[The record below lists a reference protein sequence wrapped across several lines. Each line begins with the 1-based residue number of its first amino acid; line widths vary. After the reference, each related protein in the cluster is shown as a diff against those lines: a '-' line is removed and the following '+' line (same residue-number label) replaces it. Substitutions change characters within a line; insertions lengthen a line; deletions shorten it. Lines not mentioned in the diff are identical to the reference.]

1 VAQPLAQQ
9 WRRLLAALA
18 LELCMVLAFVSV
30 TGCRAT
36 ERAAPGHE
44 GSLSSGYV
52 LGTDAQG
59 RVDASTTKATGMR
72 GHWYA
77 YADTE
82 DCLKRHPAGSCSLLI
97 APDPAAPNVTPTDE
111 LGVCM
116 LGVTARV
123 IAGPDGTPDWG
134 GIWGARVGLSL
145 NDDGAYDAPAHG
157 VSGFAFRLDSEPAP
171 NLVLQVRLTTSTASE
186 AATWGGASSDRSP
199 VHVGLNAFR
208 WADVGGPAYI
218 DKPPPFDPTE
228 LVAIEFGVHA
238 SPGTT
243 NHFSFCVRELT
254 ALTN

>member
-1 VAQPLAQQ
+1 MAQSLAQK

-18 LELCMVLAFVSV
+18 TVLAFVS
-30 TGCRAT
+30 TTACRAT

-44 GSLSSGYV
+44 GSASSGYV
-52 LGTDAQG
+52 LATDAQG
-59 RVDASTTKATGMR
+59 RLDETTTRATGMR

-77 YADTE
+77 YSDTL

-97 APDPAAPNVTPTDE
+97 TPDPTLPNVAPTE
-111 LGVCM
+111 LGMCM

-157 VSGFAFRLDSEPAP
+157 VSGFAFRLDSEPPP
-171 NLVLQVRLTTSTASE
+171 NMVVQVLLPTSTARDQQ
-186 AATWGGASSDRSP
+186 AMWGGATADGSP
-199 VHVGLNAFR
+199 VHVGLNVFR
-208 WADVGGPAYI
+208 WSDVGGPPYI
-218 DKPPPFDPTE
+218 VKPPPFDPTK

-238 SPGTT
+238 SPGAAS
-243 NHFSFCVRELT
+243 HFSLCIRELT